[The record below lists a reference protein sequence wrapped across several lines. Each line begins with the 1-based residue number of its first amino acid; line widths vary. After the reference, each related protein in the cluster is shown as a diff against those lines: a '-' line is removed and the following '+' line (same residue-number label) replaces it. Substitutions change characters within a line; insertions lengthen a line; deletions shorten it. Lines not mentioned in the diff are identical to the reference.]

1 MKTKKMIY
9 DSLQYIDEHLEEKLT
24 VSEISSAVGYS
35 ESHFSRCFHQEMRVS
50 VMDYVNKRR
59 LIKSSEAIL
68 NGGKIIDAA
77 LQFGWQT
84 HSGFTKS
91 FKNEFGFYPA
101 LLKGI
106 KMQISDL
113 GGSAMEHIFLKSTD
127 IHATKET
134 LFQNLKYRLRE
145 EKIDF
150 DEEKLEN
157 IFYLSCN
164 AYEGIKRYS
173 EDEYITHTLN
183 VAILLVE
190 MEASLEAIYAGLF
203 CDVLQK
209 TSVNVEWLRENLPDK
224 TVKYIEKAYAAGKNL
239 DKYLDDEVVLI
250 KLAERLHNMRT
261 LEFMEDSKRY
271 IKAKETLEEILPIAQ
286 KTGMQKLVDELN
298 DLALRY
304 L

>member
-1 MKTKKMIY
+1 
-9 DSLQYIDEHLEEKLT
+9 
-24 VSEISSAVGYS
+24 
-35 ESHFSRCFHQEMRVS
+35 
-50 VMDYVNKRR
+50 MDYVNKRR

-106 KMQISDL
+106 KMQITDL

-134 LFQNLKYRLRE
+134 LFQNLKDRLR
-145 EKIDF
+145 
-150 DEEKLEN
+150 
-157 IFYLSCN
+157 
-164 AYEGIKRYS
+164 
-173 EDEYITHTLN
+173 
-183 VAILLVE
+183 

-209 TSVNVEWLRENLPDK
+209 TSVNVEWLRGNLPDK

-261 LEFMEDSKRY
+261 LEFMEDSKRH

-298 DLALRY
+298 DLALKY